1 MDLSY
6 DAETDAAYLSLT
18 AIAPGA
24 VEETVR
30 ISDAFP
36 ALAGDVNL
44 DLDGDGRL
52 LGIEILGAS
61 RFLPA
66 DLLQ

>member
-1 MDLSY
+1 MNFSY
-6 DAETDAAYLSLT
+6 DADADAAYVSLT

-24 VEETVR
+24 VDETVCV
-30 ISDAFP
+30 SEGFP

-61 RFLPA
+61 RFLPT